1 MAKNNKITISVN
13 IDSVLAELVKKQA
26 EKENRAV
33 SNMFECILKEYF
45 LKRGEIKD
53 GKFIEV
59 IE

>member
-1 MAKNNKITISVN
+1 MAKNNKVTISVN
-13 IDSVLAELVKKQA
+13 IDSVLVKLIKEQA

-33 SNMFECILKEYF
+33 SNLLECILRKYF
-45 LKRGEIKD
+45 SKRGEIKD